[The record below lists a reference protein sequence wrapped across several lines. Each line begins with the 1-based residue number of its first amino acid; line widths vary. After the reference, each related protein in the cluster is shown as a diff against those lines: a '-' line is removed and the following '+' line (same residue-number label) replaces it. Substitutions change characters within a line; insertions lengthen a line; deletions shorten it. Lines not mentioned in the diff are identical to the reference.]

1 MMPVVV
7 VERAGKAIDE
17 IWKYW
22 AARASE
28 GVADGQVSRI
38 WGVIGLL
45 GKQPGLGRA
54 VPKIGLGLR
63 VVQAG
68 KYLIYHQQRSG
79 EVVVLNVVSGERD
92 QLRAVLGGDG

>member
-28 GVADGQVSRI
+28 GVAEGQVSRI

-45 GKQPGLGRA
+45 GDQPGLGRA
-54 VPKIGLGLR
+54 VPRLGLRLR

-68 KYLIYHQQRSG
+68 KYLIYHQELRG
-79 EVVVLNVVSGERD
+79 EVVVLNVVSGDRD
-92 QLRAVLGGDG
+92 QRRAVLGG

>member
-38 WGVIGLL
+38 WGVIGSLGDRHLL
-45 GKQPGLGRA
+45 GWVWDGQCQGLDWGCGWCRRES
-54 VPKIGLGLR
+54 I
-63 VVQAG
+63 
-68 KYLIYHQQRSG
+68 
-79 EVVVLNVVSGERD
+79 
-92 QLRAVLGGDG
+92 